1 MESFEGGGGRGGG
14 GGQGESRKRI
24 RSMEGGGGRG
34 GGEQSLGNLGND
46 ERLIFHGEVR

>member
-24 RSMEGGGGRG
+24 RSMEGGG
-34 GGEQSLGNLGND
+34 EQSLGNLGND